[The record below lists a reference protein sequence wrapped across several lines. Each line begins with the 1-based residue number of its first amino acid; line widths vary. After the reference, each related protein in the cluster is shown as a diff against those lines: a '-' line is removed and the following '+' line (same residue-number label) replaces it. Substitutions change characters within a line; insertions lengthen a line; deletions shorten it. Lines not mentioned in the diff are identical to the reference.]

1 MSTGSDIGLWTLN
14 EERGCVAVRCG
25 QLRVDIRNYVL
36 QYLFQRAE
44 TLQQFVTTAL
54 VQLLCRVTKLGWFD
68 YDAHHEIV
76 EDVSKFLTATPAHYL
91 VRMTR
96 PSAPLFA
103 KSLVCAIPPCCVHDR
118 ACI

>member
-1 MSTGSDIGLWTLN
+1 M
-14 EERGCVAVRCG
+14 RCG

-91 VRMTR
+91 VRACVRVYVQFVPR
-96 PSAPLFA
+96 PLSLLP
-103 KSLVCAIPPCCVHDR
+103 SLVRMR
-118 ACI
+118 A

>member
-1 MSTGSDIGLWTLN
+1 MEEICLLSVDA
-14 EERGCVAVRCG
+14 ERGARCGAVRCG

-91 VRMTR
+91 VRACVRVYVQFVPR
-96 PSAPLFA
+96 PLSLLP
-103 KSLVCAIPPCCVHDR
+103 SLVRMR
-118 ACI
+118 A